1 MLIQCRP
8 PSAACCFWNALVSLR
23 PMKPTAVI
31 FDMDGLLIDSE
42 PYWEEAGKETLAE
55 YGVTLENEQ
64 YHVTTGL
71 RTKEWVQYWFAY
83 FDIDMKHVEAAEATI
98 VGKAIDKIRA
108 NGQPM
113 PGVKYIFDF
122 FKKQGCKIGIATSSP
137 LSLVNVVV
145 EKLGIGQYLDAIR
158 SAEFL
163 PYGKPHPQVYL
174 ECAQA
179 LDVSQLQCI
188 CFEDS
193 FNGMIAVKAARMKC
207 IVIPAPEQHAE
218 TRWDAADIKLRSLE
232 EVNAAM
238 IATL

>member
-1 MLIQCRP
+1 
-8 PSAACCFWNALVSLR
+8 
-23 PMKPTAVI
+23 
-31 FDMDGLLIDSE
+31 MDGLLIDSE

-55 YGVTLENEQ
+55 YGVALQNEL

-83 FDIDMKHVEAAEATI
+83 FDIDMKHVEVAEATI

-113 PGVKYIFDF
+113 PGVQYIFDF
-122 FKKQGCKIGIATSSP
+122 FRNQGYKIGIATSSP
-137 LSLVNVVV
+137 LALVNVVI

-174 ECAQA
+174 DCAEA
-179 LDVSQLQCI
+179 LGVSQLQCI

-207 IVIPAPEQHAE
+207 IVIPAPEQHIE

-232 EVNAAM
+232 EVNASM
-238 IATL
+238 IGAL

>member
-1 MLIQCRP
+1 M
-8 PSAACCFWNALVSLR
+8 NA
-23 PMKPTAVI
+23 TAVI
-31 FDMDGLLIDSE
+31 FDMDGLLINSE
-42 PYWEEAGKETLAE
+42 PYWEEAGKETLEE
-55 YGVTLENEQ
+55 YGVSLIPEQ

-83 FDIDMKHVEAAEATI
+83 FGIDMKFTEKAEATI
-98 VGKAIDKIRA
+98 VEKAISKIREK
-108 NGQPM
+108 GLPM
-113 PGVKYIFDF
+113 PGVEYIFEF
-122 FKKQGCKIGIATSSP
+122 FRNQGCKIGIATSSP

-145 EKLGIGQYLDAIR
+145 EKLNIRHYLDAIA

-174 ECAQA
+174 DCAKE
-179 LDVSQLQCI
+179 LGVSPLQCI

-207 IVIPAPEQHAE
+207 IVIPAPDQHAE

-232 EVNAAM
+232 QVTASM
-238 IATL
+238 IEAL

>member
-1 MLIQCRP
+1 MLIQNRP
-8 PSAACCFWNALVSLR
+8 RNAACCFWNALVSLR
-23 PMKPTAVI
+23 TMKPTAVI

-42 PYWEEAGKETLAE
+42 PYWEEAGKETMAE
-55 YGVTLENEQ
+55 YGVTLKNEL
-64 YHVTTGL
+64 YHITTGL

-83 FDIDMKHVEAAEATI
+83 FNIDMKNVEQAETKI
-98 VGKAIDKIRA
+98 VEKAIDKIRA
-108 NGQPM
+108 HGQPM
-113 PGVKYIFDF
+113 PGVQYIFDF
-122 FKKQGCKIGIATSSP
+122 FKNQGCKIGIATSSP
-137 LSLVNVVV
+137 LALVNVVV
-145 EKLGIGQYLDAIR
+145 EKLSIGHYLDAIK

-174 ECAQA
+174 DCAQA

-232 EVNAAM
+232 EVNIAM
-238 IATL
+238 LEAL

>member
-1 MLIQCRP
+1 MLILTGP
-8 PSAACCFWNALVSLR
+8 LLAARCFWIALVSLP
-23 PMKPTAVI
+23 PMRPTAVI

-42 PYWEEAGKETLAE
+42 PLWEQAGKEALAE
-55 YGVTLENEQ
+55 FGVTLENEL

-71 RTKEWVQYWFAY
+71 RTREWVQYWFAY
-83 FDIDMKHVEAAEATI
+83 FGIDMENVEKAEASI
-98 VGKAIDKIRA
+98 VGKAIEKIRA
-108 NGQPM
+108 HGKPM
-113 PGVKYIFDF
+113 PGVNYIFEF
-122 FKKQGCKIGIATSSP
+122 FKQKGCKIGIATSSP
-137 LSLVNVVV
+137 MALVNVVV
-145 EKLGIGQYLDAIR
+145 EKLGIAHYLDAIN

-174 ECAQA
+174 DCAKA
-179 LDVSQLQCI
+179 LEVSQLQCI

-232 EVNAAM
+232 EVTTDL
-238 IATL
+238 IESL

>member
-1 MLIQCRP
+1 MLILSGP
-8 PSAACCFWNALVSLR
+8 PIAARCYWNALVSLR

-42 PYWEEAGKETLAE
+42 PYWEEAGKETMAE

-64 YHVTTGL
+64 YHITTGL

-83 FDIDMKHVEAAEATI
+83 FDIDMKDVEKAEITI
-98 VGKAIDKIRA
+98 VEKAIEKIRL
-108 NGQPM
+108 NGKPM
-113 PGVKYIFDF
+113 PGVNYIFDF
-122 FKKQGCKIGIATSSP
+122 FKKQDCKIGIATSSP
-137 LSLVNVVV
+137 LALVNVVV
-145 EKLGIGQYLDAIR
+145 EKLGIGHYLDAIR

-163 PYGKPHPQVYL
+163 PNGKPHPQVYL
-174 ECAQA
+174 DCAEA
-179 LDVSQLQCI
+179 LGVSQLQCI

-207 IVIPAPEQHAE
+207 IVIPAPEQHSE

-232 EVNAAM
+232 EVNASM
-238 IATL
+238 IEAL